1 MIKMEKITK
10 KMILGEIV
18 SKYPNSI
25 EVFIKHGLHCAGCGM
40 AYSETVEEAAQM
52 HGIKLDKLLKDL
64 NKAAAKKK

>member
-25 EVFIKHGLHCAGCGM
+25 DVFMRHGLPCAGCGM
-40 AYSETVEEAAQM
+40 AFSETVEEAAKS
-52 HGIKLDKLLKDL
+52 HGVELNKLLKDL
-64 NKAAAKKK
+64 NKSIAKKK